1 MYVTIVQH
9 MLVVPTRNTAGTV
22 RCGTHLTRFRCVVCV
37 FVTDNSSSMTY
48 KASYCWSDWGLMPIY
63 TQLEY
68 GRSKPTWNNGMWYL
82 QIESYSED
90 HFELSNQGLHL
101 QGNPTEIK
109 QPPSE
114 LPPKTIRTNNINHN
128 PNHNQ
133 QQQTTTTIE
142 TTTCFI
148 TERVTLLYMLC
159 SNSSKELV
167 NLHHSALPPQ
177 DVYDVYDGKVM
188 GVGPAPFPRNQ
199 FEWSQP

>member
-1 MYVTIVQH
+1 MFQ
-9 MLVVPTRNTAGTV
+9 V
-22 RCGTHLTRFRCVVCV
+22 RCVCFCNGLTDTSC
-37 FVTDNSSSMTY
+37 SMTY

-63 TQLEY
+63 TKAIVCSFQTNWKQQHVI
-68 GRSKPTWNNGMWYL
+68 S
-82 QIESYSED
+82 
-90 HFELSNQGLHL
+90 SNQIILRGSLWTF
-101 QGNPTEIK
+101 QPRSPSPGKPNGNQTTPKWT
-109 QPPSE
+109 S
-114 LPPKTIRTNNINHN
+114 PPKQQEPTTSTNN

-177 DVYDVYDGKVM
+177 DVYDVYDGK
-188 GVGPAPFPRNQ
+188 
-199 FEWSQP
+199 